1 MLWLLMTAAFAAPC
15 DAAAVAE
22 RLSPGSTA
30 AGVRL
35 DRAQDAATLLAVQT
49 AAIIE
54 RCAESASEQR
64 RIENVLESPAAN
76 HDLVQ
81 ARTELFL
88 LAGTPDTW
96 RLDSR
101 VDRTQYTWTV
111 PKALAMTW
119 AEHDGSAALDIA
131 GIDRIRVQVRPG
143 LSVPPPEEPKNAP
156 RDWQPPAPPWV
167 EVTRGETAVWTTS
180 CWGPAWADE
189 LIGSI
194 CASLEPRVRTARIT
208 IAIPGTAWAIT
219 GPDHPDVC
227 EYGTLRWP
235 SLGIT
240 VRLNTYPTAE
250 DAELHI
256 TEAPH
261 AVTATS
267 ADGRQTAALMCTT
280 EWPQSGSIADDICRS
295 LVPADAASRQVLADL
310 PHR

>member
-1 MLWLLMTAAFAAPC
+1 MLWLWMTAALAAPC
-15 DAAAVAE
+15 DAEAVAE
-22 RLSPGSTA
+22 RLSPGTTA

-35 DRAQDAATLLAVQT
+35 GRIEDAATLLAVQT
-49 AAIIE
+49 ASIVE
-54 RCAESASEQR
+54 RCAQGASER
-64 RIENVLESPAAN
+64 RHIESVLESPAAN

-88 LAGTPDTW
+88 LAGAPDSW
-96 RLDSR
+96 GLDSR
-101 VDRTQYTWTV
+101 IERTRYTWTV
-111 PKALAMTW
+111 PNALAMTW

-143 LSVPPPEEPKNAP
+143 LPVPPPEKPDDAP
-156 RDWQPPAPPWV
+156 RDWQAPTPPWV
-167 EVTRGETAVWTTS
+167 EVTRGEIAVWTTS

-208 IAIPGTAWAIT
+208 VAIPGTAWAVT
-219 GPDHPDVC
+219 SPDHPDIS

-250 DAELHI
+250 DAALHI
-256 TEAPH
+256 TDAPH
-261 AVTATS
+261 AATATS
-267 ADGRQTAALMCTT
+267 ADGRQTAALLCET
-280 EWPQSGSIADDICRS
+280 EWPESASIAADICAS
-295 LVPADAASRQVLADL
+295 LVQADAEAKQALTEL